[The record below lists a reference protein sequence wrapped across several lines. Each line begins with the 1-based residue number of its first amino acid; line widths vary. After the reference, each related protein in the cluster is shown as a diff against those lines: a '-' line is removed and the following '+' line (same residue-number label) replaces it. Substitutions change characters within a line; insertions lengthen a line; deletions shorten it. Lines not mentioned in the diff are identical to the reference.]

1 MATSG
6 DTDRE
11 RAAGVRSGTATDR
24 AGSNTG
30 KTGSDKSGG
39 SSGGGYSNPKGVE
52 RASSPTSGDTDR
64 ERAAGVRSGT
74 ATDRPGAK
82 TSDKGGQGSHGQ
94 PAAGFDRYG
103 VGSAAGMIDSGV
115 ATAKD
120 VGRLATGNLNKAQAD
135 ALRSQVKDAQD
146 DGVGGLTGLIGLSER
161 VDVDGILGSKT
172 SPQRDASWR
181 FDPAGLVGGV
191 VGAAVG
197 LPGLGTVTQLASN
210 AAGNPAEINLG
221 PNVFG
226 SGGGAPNVAGAGRD
240 GSDTAQLADAGAPRA
255 STATPSTPSTAPS
268 GGTPNARMS
277 GLLADD
283 DLAYL
288 RGATPRPKPVERF
301 NPAFYRG
308 TLVFDPMLGR
318 MVPAS
323 NV

>member
-30 KTGSDKSGG
+30 KTGGGKS
-39 SSGGGYSNPKGVE
+39 
-52 RASSPTSGDTDR
+52 
-64 ERAAGVRSGT
+64 
-74 ATDRPGAK
+74 
-82 TSDKGGQGSHGQ
+82 GQGSHGK

-103 VGSAAGMIDSGV
+103 SGSAAGMIDRGAAS
-115 ATAKD
+115 AAD
-120 VGRLATGNLNKAQAD
+120 IGRLATAGLNEKQAH
-135 ALRSQVKDAQD
+135 ALRSQNQDTLD
-146 DGVGGLTGLIGLSER
+146 DGMGGLTGLIGLSER
-161 VDVDGILGSKT
+161 IDVDGILGSKT
-172 SPQRDASWR
+172 NPQRDASWG

-197 LPGLGTVTQLASN
+197 LHGLGTVTQLASN

-226 SGGGAPNVAGAGRD
+226 SGGGAPNVADAGR
-240 GSDTAQLADAGAPRA
+240 GAHHAAQLAHAGSPGA
-255 STATPSTPSTAPS
+255 STATHSTPSTAPS
-268 GGTPNARMS
+268 GGTLNARMS

-301 NPAFYRG
+301 NPAFYLG